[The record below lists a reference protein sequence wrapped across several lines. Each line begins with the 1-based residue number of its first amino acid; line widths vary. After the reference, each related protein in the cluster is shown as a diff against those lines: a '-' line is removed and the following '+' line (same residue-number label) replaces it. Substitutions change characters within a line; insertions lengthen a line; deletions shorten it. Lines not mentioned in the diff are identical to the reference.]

1 MNPGDLVTVVQRT
14 LSDAAA
20 ERLRAAIKHGSLV
33 PGMRL
38 VERDLAQRLG
48 VSRIPI
54 REAIQRLV
62 EEGLVTKLA
71 HRGTFVTMLS
81 RNELEEISSLRIVLE
96 RFVVARAIERWSPE
110 QEAQL
115 RVIVKDM
122 YAAATAANVQLL
134 SERDAQF
141 HHTLWALADHS
152 MLLEV
157 VSGLR
162 SRISRFLSEATST
175 LPASELTSHATA
187 HDQLIDILSSGDLAR
202 AQAAI
207 TTHIVDAKQRILAY
221 YEQIWLPAN
230 ISELPSIE

>member
-1 MNPGDLVTVVQRT
+1 MNPGELVTVVQRT

-71 HRGTFVTMLS
+71 HRGTFVAMLS

-110 QEAQL
+110 QEAHL

-122 YAAATAANVQLL
+122 YAAATARNVQLL

-141 HHTLWALADHS
+141 HHALWKLTEHNL
-152 MLLEV
+152 LLEV
-157 VSGLR
+157 VSSLR
-162 SRISRFLSEATST
+162 SRISRFLSEATSA
-175 LPASELTSHATA
+175 LPASELTTHATA
-187 HDQLIDILSSGDLAR
+187 HSQLIDILSSGDLER
-202 AQAAI
+202 AQDAI

-221 YEQIWLPAN
+221 YEQIWLPDN
-230 ISELPSIE
+230 TRELPSIE

>member
-1 MNPGDLVTVVQRT
+1 MNPGELVTVVQRT
-14 LSDAAA
+14 LSDVAA
-20 ERLRAAIKHGSLV
+20 ERLRAAIKHGSLL

-71 HRGTFVTMLS
+71 HRGTFVAMLS

-110 QEAQL
+110 QAAHL
-115 RVIVKDM
+115 RVIVNDM
-122 YAAATAANVQLL
+122 YAAATAGNVQLL

-141 HHTLWALADHS
+141 HHALWTLTEHNL
-152 MLLEV
+152 LLEV

-162 SRISRFLSEATST
+162 SRISRFLSEATSA
-175 LPASELTSHATA
+175 LPASELTTHATA
-187 HDQLIDILSSGDLAR
+187 HNQLIDILSSGDLER
-202 AQAAI
+202 AQDAI
-207 TTHIVDAKQRILAY
+207 TTHIIGAKQRILAY
-221 YEQIWLPAN
+221 YAQIWSPDN
-230 ISELPSIE
+230 SGELPKKE